1 MASPTLTVIGLD
13 AMTPLVLEPLRAAGA
28 VPHLDRLL
36 GQGASG
42 VLRSTTHPLT
52 PQAWTTMFTGVGA
65 GRHGIWD
72 FHERDESGYGLR
84 PVNGSYRREPAVW
97 QRLSAAGR
105 RVGVINVPFTWPV
118 DDVNGFALAGFDA
131 YGRRDGYATPAGL
144 LDELE
149 RALRPARAGS
159 RVPRHARTAA
169 STSTRCGGSPSSA
182 SQLTLWLAER
192 FEPELLI
199 VVFMAADHA
208 HHLGWDEW
216 ERSGAESPL
225 AQVYGIL
232 DEAVGALAGALGGD
246 IMLVSDHGGGPA
258 RTASSTST
266 PGSPSSGLLE
276 YAGAGRADARRA
288 AAAHGGRARAGALA
302 PPAARPCARASSSAS
317 AACASAATSCRTSR
331 RRLRAHA
338 GVRLRHVRQHRD
350 QRAGPRAP
358 RHRRA
363 GRRVRGRARCD
374 RERAARAARPRDAA
388 ARSWPPC
395 TGARSSSAARRS
407 SACPISSS
415 SSSTT
420 SGSARATSR
429 AAPRRSGTA
438 SRSQARSAAYVG
450 SHRHEGIVALTG
462 PSAAPGGLFASIEDV
477 APTIQYLLGEP
488 IPESMEGRLIDA
500 AIDPALLESRPP
512 AYAADDVEISGDL
525 RVFDDD
531 EAGNVQE
538 RLRGLGYIE

>member
-144 LDELE
+144 LDEIEQRFGPLE
-149 RALRPARAGS
+149 QDHAFPVTPAGGIDLDQVR
-159 RVPRHARTAA
+159 RVAEQRVE
-169 STSTRCGGSPSSA
+169 
-182 SQLTLWLAER
+182 LTLWLAAR

-199 VVFMAADHA
+199 AVFMAADHA
-208 HHLGWDEW
+208 QHLGWAEW
-216 ERSGAESPL
+216 ERSGPESPL
-225 AQVYGIL
+225 AKVYGIL
-232 DEAVGALAGALGGD
+232 DDAVGALAGALGGD
-246 IMLVSDHGGGPA
+246 IMIVSDHGAGPLDGVVNLNA
-258 RTASSTST
+258 WLAEQ
-266 PGSPSSGLLE
+266 GLLE
-276 YAGAGRADARRA
+276 YAGAAELMR
-288 AAAHGGRARAGALA
+288 GGQ
-302 PPAARPCARASSSAS
+302 
-317 AACASAATSCRTSR
+317 
-331 RRLRAHA
+331 
-338 GVRLRHVRQHRD
+338 V
-350 QRAGPRAP
+350 QRMA
-358 RHRRA
+358 
-363 GRRVRGRARCD
+363 
-374 RERAARAARPRDAA
+374 AARALELWRRLPLALRTRVKQRLGGLRERSYELQHFHVVDFERTQAFAYGTFGNIVINVQGRESNGIVAPGAEYEALRDAIASALRELRDPATGRQIVA
-388 ARSWPPC
+388 AVH
-395 TGARSSSAARRS
+395 RREDLF
-407 SACPISSS
+407 
-415 SSSTT
+415 
-420 SGSARATSR
+420 SGPQIERVPDLVVEFVDYAWLGKGNLKSR
-429 AAPRRSGTA
+429 TEGIWDEVEIAGTD
-438 SRSQARSAAYVG
+438 AAYVG
-450 SHRHEGIVALTG
+450 SHRHEGIVALAG
-462 PSAAPGGLFASIEDV
+462 PSAAPGGLFASIADI

-488 IPESMEGRLIDA
+488 IPESMEGQLIDA
-500 AIDPALLESRPP
+500 AIDPALLERRPP
-512 AYAADDVEISGDL
+512 AYVADDVEVDSGI
-525 RVFDDD
+525 RAFADD
-531 EAGNVQE
+531 EAGQVQD

>member
-28 VPHLDRLL
+28 VPNLDRLL

-52 PQAWTTMFTGVGA
+52 PQAWTTMFSGVGA

-72 FHERDESGYGLR
+72 FHERDDSGYGLR

-131 YGRRDGYATPAGL
+131 YGRREGFATPGGL
-144 LDELE
+144 LEELE
-149 RALRPARAGS
+149 ARFGPLQQDHAFPVTPDGRIDLDQVR
-159 RVPRHARTAA
+159 RVAEQRVE
-169 STSTRCGGSPSSA
+169 
-182 SQLTLWLAER
+182 LTLWLAER
-192 FEPELLI
+192 FDPELLI

-216 ERSGAESPL
+216 ERSGPESPL
-225 AQVYGIL
+225 AKVYGIL
-232 DEAVGALAGALGGD
+232 DEAAGALAGALGGD
-246 IMLVSDHGGGPA
+246 IMLVSDHGSGPLHGVVNLNA
-258 RTASSTST
+258 WLAEQ
-266 PGSPSSGLLE
+266 GLLQ
-276 YAGAGRADARRA
+276 YAGAAELMRGGQWKRI
-288 AAAHGGRARAGALA
+288 AAAHALAAWRRLPLDFRTRVKQRLGGLRERSYELQNFHVVDFEHTKAFAYGTFGNIVINVQGRESNGIVAPGAEYEAVRDEIAKALRELRDPASGRAIV
-302 PPAARPCARASSSAS
+302 AA
-317 AACASAATSCRTSR
+317 
-331 RRLRAHA
+331 
-338 GVRLRHVRQHRD
+338 V
-350 QRAGPRAP
+350 
-358 RHRRA
+358 HRREELFSGPHLDRVPDLVVEFVDYEWLGKGNLKSRTETIWDKVEIA
-363 GRRVRGRARCD
+363 GT
-374 RERAARAARPRDAA
+374 DAA
-388 ARSWPPC
+388 D
-395 TGARSSSAARRS
+395 
-407 SACPISSS
+407 
-415 SSSTT
+415 
-420 SGSARATSR
+420 
-429 AAPRRSGTA
+429 
-438 SRSQARSAAYVG
+438 VG
-450 SHRHEGIVALTG
+450 SHRHEGIVALSG

-512 AYAADDVEISGDL
+512 TYAADDVEVSAGV
-525 RVFDDD
+525 RVFEDN
-531 EAGNVQE
+531 EAGDVQE

>member
-1 MASPTLTVIGLD
+1 VASPTLTVIGLD

-131 YGRRDGYATPAGL
+131 YGRRDGFATPAGL
-144 LDELE
+144 LEELE
-149 RALRPARAGS
+149 S
-159 RVPRHARTAA
+159 RFGPLLQDHAFPVTAEGRIDLDSVRRVA
-169 STSTRCGGSPSSA
+169 EQRVE
-182 SQLTLWLAER
+182 LTLWLAER
-192 FEPELLI
+192 FDPELLV

-225 AQVYGIL
+225 AKVYGIL
-232 DEAVGALAGALGGD
+232 DEAVGALAAALGGD
-246 IMLVSDHGGGPA
+246 IMLVSDHGAGPLNGVVNLNA
-258 RTASSTST
+258 WLAER
-266 PGSPSSGLLE
+266 GLLE
-276 YAGAGRADARRA
+276 YAGAAELMRGGQLQRMA
-288 AAAHGGRARAGALA
+288 AARALALWRRLPLDFRTRVKQRLGSLRERSYELQNYSVVDFERTQAFAYGTFGNIVINVQGRERNGIVAPGAEYEAVRDAIASGLRELRDPAGGRAIVAAVHKREELFSGPQLERIPDLVVEFVDYEWLGKGNLKSRTETIWDRVEIAG
-302 PPAARPCARASSSAS
+302 
-317 AACASAATSCRTSR
+317 T
-331 RRLRAHA
+331 
-338 GVRLRHVRQHRD
+338 D
-350 QRAGPRAP
+350 
-358 RHRRA
+358 
-363 GRRVRGRARCD
+363 
-374 RERAARAARPRDAA
+374 
-388 ARSWPPC
+388 
-395 TGARSSSAARRS
+395 
-407 SACPISSS
+407 
-415 SSSTT
+415 
-420 SGSARATSR
+420 
-429 AAPRRSGTA
+429 
-438 SRSQARSAAYVG
+438 AAYVG
-450 SHRHEGIVALTG
+450 SHRHEGIVALSG
-462 PSAAPGGLFASIEDV
+462 PSAEPGGLFASIEDI

-500 AIDPALLESRPP
+500 AIDPAVLESRPP
-512 AYAADDVEISGDL
+512 TYAADEVEVSTGVRAFEDN
-525 RVFDDD
+525 
-531 EAGNVQE
+531 EAGDVQE

>member
-1 MASPTLTVIGLD
+1 VASPTLTVIGLD
-13 AMTPLVLEPLRAAGA
+13 AVTPLVLEPLRAAGA

-36 GQGASG
+36 AQGAAG

-105 RVGVINVPFTWPV
+105 RVGVINVPFTWPA

-149 RALRPARAGS
+149 QRFGPLVQDHAFPVTPQGGIDLGQVR
-159 RVPRHARTAA
+159 RVAEQRVE
-169 STSTRCGGSPSSA
+169 
-182 SQLTLWLAER
+182 LTLWLAER
-192 FEPELLI
+192 FDPELL
-199 VVFMAADHA
+199 VAVFMAADHA
-208 HHLGWDEW
+208 QHLGWDEW
-216 ERSGAESPL
+216 ERSGPASPL

-246 IMLVSDHGGGPA
+246 IMIVSDHGAGPLDGVVNLNA
-258 RTASSTST
+258 WLAEE
-266 PGSPSSGLLE
+266 GLLE
-276 YAGAGRADARRA
+276 YASATELMR
-288 AAAHGGRARAGALA
+288 GGQLQRMATARALALW
-302 PPAARPCARASSSAS
+302 
-317 AACASAATSCRTSR
+317 
-331 RRLRAHA
+331 RRLPLDFRTRAKQRLGGLRERSYELQNYSIVDFERTKA
-338 GVRLRHVRQHRD
+338 FAYGTFGNIVINVQGRERTGIVAPGAEYEAVRDAIAQRLRELRDPATGRQIV
-350 QRAGPRAP
+350 AAV
-358 RHRRA
+358 HRREELFSGPQIERVPDLVVEFADYAWLGKGNLKSRTESIWDRVEIA
-363 GRRVRGRARCD
+363 GTD
-374 RERAARAARPRDAA
+374 
-388 ARSWPPC
+388 
-395 TGARSSSAARRS
+395 
-407 SACPISSS
+407 
-415 SSSTT
+415 
-420 SGSARATSR
+420 
-429 AAPRRSGTA
+429 
-438 SRSQARSAAYVG
+438 AAYVG

-500 AIDPALLESRPP
+500 AIDPALLERRPP
-512 AYAADDVEISGDL
+512 EYVAEDVPLASGI
-525 RVFDDD
+525 RAFADD
-531 EAGNVQE
+531 EAGQVQD

>member
-28 VPHLDRLL
+28 VPNLDRLL
-36 GQGASG
+36 AQGASG

-131 YGRRDGYATPAGL
+131 YGRRDGFAAPAGL
-144 LDELE
+144 LEELE
-149 RALRPARAGS
+149 ARFGPLAQDHAFPVTPDGRIDLGQVR
-159 RVPRHARTAA
+159 RVAEQRVE
-169 STSTRCGGSPSSA
+169 
-182 SQLTLWLAER
+182 LTLWLAER
-192 FEPELLI
+192 FDPELLV

-232 DEAVGALAGALGGD
+232 DEAVGALTGALGGD
-246 IMLVSDHGGGPA
+246 FMIVSDHGSGPLHGVVNLNA
-258 RTASSTST
+258 WLADQ
-266 PGSPSSGLLE
+266 GLLH
-276 YAGAGRADARRA
+276 YAGAAELMRGGQLQRMA
-288 AAAHGGRARAGALA
+288 AARALGLW
-302 PPAARPCARASSSAS
+302 
-317 AACASAATSCRTSR
+317 
-331 RRLRAHA
+331 RRLPLDFRTR
-338 GVRLRHVRQHRD
+338 VKQRLGGLRERSYELQNYSVVDFERTQ
-350 QRAGPRAP
+350 AFAYGTF
-358 RHRRA
+358 
-363 GRRVRGRARCD
+363 GNIVINVRGRERTGIVEPGADYEAVRDEIAKALRELRDPASGRAIVAAVHKREELFAGPHVD
-374 RERAARAARPRDAA
+374 RVPDLVVEFADYE
-388 ARSWPPC
+388 WL
-395 TGARSSSAARRS
+395 GK
-407 SACPISSS
+407 
-415 SSSTT
+415 
-420 SGSARATSR
+420 GNLKSR
-429 AAPRRSGTA
+429 TETIWDRVEIAGTD
-438 SRSQARSAAYVG
+438 AAYVG
-450 SHRHEGIVALTG
+450 SHRHEGIVALSG
-462 PSAAPGGLFASIEDV
+462 PSAAPGGLFASIEDI

-488 IPESMEGRLIDA
+488 IPESMEGQLIDA
-500 AIDPALLESRPP
+500 AIDPALLERRPP
-512 AYAADDVEISGDL
+512 VYTADDVEVSAGVRAFEDN
-525 RVFDDD
+525 
-531 EAGNVQE
+531 EAGDVQE

>member
-1 MASPTLTVIGLD
+1 VASPTLTVIGLD

-28 VPHLDRLL
+28 IPHLDRLL

-131 YGRRDGYATPAGL
+131 YGRRDGFATPAGL
-144 LDELE
+144 LEELE
-149 RALRPARAGS
+149 GHFGPLVQDHAFPVMSDGRIDLEQVR
-159 RVPRHARTAA
+159 RVAEQRVE
-169 STSTRCGGSPSSA
+169 
-182 SQLTLWLAER
+182 LTLWLAER
-192 FEPELLI
+192 FDPELLV

-216 ERSGAESPL
+216 ERSGAASPL

-246 IMLVSDHGGGPA
+246 IMLVSDHGAGPLNGVVNLNA
-258 RTASSTST
+258 WLAER
-266 PGSPSSGLLE
+266 GLLE
-276 YAGAGRADARRA
+276 YAGTAELMR
-288 AAAHGGRARAGALA
+288 GGQ
-302 PPAARPCARASSSAS
+302 
-317 AACASAATSCRTSR
+317 
-331 RRLRAHA
+331 
-338 GVRLRHVRQHRD
+338 V
-350 QRAGPRAP
+350 QRMA
-358 RHRRA
+358 
-363 GRRVRGRARCD
+363 
-374 RERAARAARPRDAA
+374 AARALGLWRRLPLDLRTRVKQRLGGLRERSYELQNYSVVDFERTQAFAYGTFGNIVVNVQGRERTGTVAPGAEYEAVREAIASGLRELRDPASGRPIVAA
-388 ARSWPPC
+388 VH
-395 TGARSSSAARRS
+395 RREELF
-407 SACPISSS
+407 
-415 SSSTT
+415 
-420 SGSARATSR
+420 SGPQLERVPDLVVEFVDYEWLGKGNLKSR
-429 AAPRRSGTA
+429 TETIWDRVEIAGTD
-438 SRSQARSAAYVG
+438 AAYVG
-450 SHRHEGIVALTG
+450 SHRHEGIVALSG
-462 PSAAPGGLFASIEDV
+462 PSAAPGGLFASIEDI

-512 AYAADDVEISGDL
+512 AYAAGEVELSSGV
-525 RVFDDD
+525 RVFADD
-531 EAGNVQE
+531 EAGEVQA

>member
-13 AMTPLVLEPLRAAGA
+13 AVTPLVLEPLRAAGA

-36 GQGASG
+36 AQGAAG

-105 RVGVINVPFTWPV
+105 RVGVINVPFTWPA

-149 RALRPARAGS
+149 QRFGPLVQDHAFPVTPQGGIDLGQVR
-159 RVPRHARTAA
+159 RVAEQRVE
-169 STSTRCGGSPSSA
+169 
-182 SQLTLWLAER
+182 LTLWLAER
-192 FEPELLI
+192 FDPELL
-199 VVFMAADHA
+199 VAVFMAADHA
-208 HHLGWDEW
+208 QHLGWDEW
-216 ERSGAESPL
+216 ERSGPASPL

-246 IMLVSDHGGGPA
+246 IMIVSDHGAGPLDGVVNLNA
-258 RTASSTST
+258 WLAEE
-266 PGSPSSGLLE
+266 GLLE
-276 YAGAGRADARRA
+276 YASATELMR
-288 AAAHGGRARAGALA
+288 GGQLQRMATARALALW
-302 PPAARPCARASSSAS
+302 
-317 AACASAATSCRTSR
+317 
-331 RRLRAHA
+331 RRLPLDFRTRAKQRLGGLRERSYELQNYSIVDFERTKA
-338 GVRLRHVRQHRD
+338 FAYGTFGNIVINVQGRERTGIVAPGAEYEAVRDAIAQRLRELRDPATGRQIV
-350 QRAGPRAP
+350 AAV
-358 RHRRA
+358 HRREELFSGPQIERVPDLVVEFADYAWLGKGNLKSRTESIWDRVEIA
-363 GRRVRGRARCD
+363 GTD
-374 RERAARAARPRDAA
+374 
-388 ARSWPPC
+388 
-395 TGARSSSAARRS
+395 
-407 SACPISSS
+407 
-415 SSSTT
+415 
-420 SGSARATSR
+420 
-429 AAPRRSGTA
+429 
-438 SRSQARSAAYVG
+438 AAYVG

-500 AIDPALLESRPP
+500 AIDPALLERRPP
-512 AYAADDVEISGDL
+512 EYVAEDVPLASGI
-525 RVFDDD
+525 RAFADD
-531 EAGNVQE
+531 EAGQVQD